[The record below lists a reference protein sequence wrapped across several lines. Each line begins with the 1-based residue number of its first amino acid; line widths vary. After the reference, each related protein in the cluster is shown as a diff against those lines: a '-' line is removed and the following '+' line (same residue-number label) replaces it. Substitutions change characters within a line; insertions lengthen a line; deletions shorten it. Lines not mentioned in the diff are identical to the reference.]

1 MQVTTYTEISQI
13 SGNGDQASLIINFV
27 VTNLLMPWYIIII
40 SVTGSV
46 YVNYDEDMVLTVTN
60 LGLSGGAGQSYTYI
74 VGSGD
79 DTILYRYLE

>member
-1 MQVTTYTEISQI
+1 
-13 SGNGDQASLIINFV
+13 
-27 VTNLLMPWYIIII
+27 MPWYIIII